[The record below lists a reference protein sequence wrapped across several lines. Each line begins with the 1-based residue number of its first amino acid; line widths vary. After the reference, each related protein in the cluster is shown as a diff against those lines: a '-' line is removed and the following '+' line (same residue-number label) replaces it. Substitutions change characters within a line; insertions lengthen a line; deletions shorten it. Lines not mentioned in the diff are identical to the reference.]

1 MSHSEFDGDLW
12 SLRCMWK
19 CPRGQRKWNY
29 ENLWNQAHPCQ
40 AVPTLLETQGVE
52 SVIGHSS
59 FLPCLLLRSSHSPKC
74 LYFFTTLR
82 ASEFLLS

>member
-1 MSHSEFDGDLW
+1 MSHSEFDWDLW
-12 SLRCMWK
+12 SLRCVWK
-19 CPRGQRKWNY
+19 VPQRS
-29 ENLWNQAHPCQ
+29 EEMELREPLESGSSLSSS
-40 AVPTLLETQGVE
+40 PTLLETQGVE